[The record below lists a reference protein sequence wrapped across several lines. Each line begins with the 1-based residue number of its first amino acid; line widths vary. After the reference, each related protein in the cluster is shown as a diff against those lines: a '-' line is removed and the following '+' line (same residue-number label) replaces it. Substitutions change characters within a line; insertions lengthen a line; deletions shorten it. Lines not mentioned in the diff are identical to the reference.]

1 MQTVKGLIA
10 LFLVAAAV
18 FAAVVIYNNKTEP
31 VYEAKMMKA
40 TLAETVKSVKQA
52 AKATHT
58 AGQKIQKSN
67 L

>member
-18 FAAVVIYNNKTEP
+18 FAAVVLYNNRTEP
-31 VYEAKMMKA
+31 AYEAKMIKA
-40 TLAETVKSVKQA
+40 KLAETIKPARQT
-52 AKATHT
+52 AKATHAT
-58 AGQKIQKSN
+58 GQQIQKSN